1 MSGTRNVSLLT
12 YRCIRP
18 ARRSLEAAG
27 QTASRRNEKDTVVKN
42 KNSKIVLVTV
52 AMSAVQFS
60 PLFPTRTS
68 AADQS
73 GVASVYSTESGAGT
87 ASGQRLNPGALTAAH
102 RSLSFGTKVR
112 VTNKNNGRSVVV
124 TINDRGPFVRGR
136 VIDVTPA
143 AARALGFS
151 GLTQVTLNVGK

>member
-1 MSGTRNVSLLT
+1 
-12 YRCIRP
+12 
-18 ARRSLEAAG
+18 
-27 QTASRRNEKDTVVKN
+27 VVKN
-42 KNSKIVLVTV
+42 KNGKIVLVTV
-52 AMSAVQFS
+52 AMLASQFS
-60 PLFPTRTS
+60 SLFLTCAS
-68 AADQS
+68 AEDQS
-73 GVASVYSTESGAGT
+73 GVASVYSTESGRGT
-87 ASGQRLNPGALTAAH
+87 ASGQQLNPEGLTAAH

-136 VIDVTPA
+136 IIDITPA